1 MSLNNILSKI
11 EKANKIE
18 EVKLASQKVELAL
31 MDDIKAA
38 VGKYK
43 ALDDA
48 SKAALNKSKNALIA
62 YSDSVRVAL
71 QNAKNGVDLIAELD
85 KKSKELGIADAG
97 LGGYKKELQGKLSEY
112 NALFK
117 KVDAIYKSL

>member
-1 MSLNNILSKI
+1 MSLNNILKKI

-18 EVKLASQKVELAL
+18 EVKLASQKVELSL
-31 MDDIKAA
+31 MDDIKEA

-71 QNAKNGVDLIAELD
+71 QNAKNGVDLITELD
-85 KKSKELGIADAG
+85 KKSKELGISDAG
-97 LGGYKKELQGKLSEY
+97 LGGYKKELQGKLSQY
-112 NALFK
+112 TALFK
-117 KVDAIYKSL
+117 KVDTIYKSL

>member
-1 MSLNNILSKI
+1 MINNILSKI
-11 EKANKIE
+11 DKANKIE

-97 LGGYKKELQGKLSEY
+97 LDGYKKELQGKLTEY

>member
-1 MSLNNILSKI
+1 MKTLQSIY
-11 EKANKIE
+11 NKITDKTE
-18 EVKLASQKVELAL
+18 LTSEKVELAL

-48 SKAALNKSKNALIA
+48 SKSALNKAKNSLIA
-62 YSDSVRVAL
+62 YSDSIRVAL
-71 QNAKNGVDLIAELD
+71 QNSKNGIDLIDELD

-117 KVDAIYKSL
+117 KVDAIYKSI

>member
-1 MSLNNILSKI
+1 MSLNNILTKI

-18 EVKLASQKVELAL
+18 ETKLASQKVELN
-31 MDDIKAA
+31 KA
-38 VGKYK
+38 
-43 ALDDA
+43 
-48 SKAALNKSKNALIA
+48 KNALIA

-71 QNAKNGVDLIAELD
+71 QNSKNGVDLINELD

-112 NALFK
+112 TAIFK
-117 KVDAIYKSL
+117 KVDAIYKSF